1 MGRVPKS
8 YMGRVPF
15 ILLSFLLT
23 SLSPCRD
30 RSVESSAPLEAIG
43 AKMNA
48 RMEALMDQMQEIK
61 DTVKEIKAMKAIS
74 EGVESGASG
83 VVAAPAPVLKPS
95 LGHNCTVINAANLL
109 YIGHGDLGPYN
120 NLNYKDYIKK
130 TSGCKS
136 SLSKAKTV
144 FNSLIKE
151 GGFDPIGFS
160 DLNTAARTERVREA
174 LRNLQ
179 KSDERLKYVIQNTL
193 MVSTVYGYINIT
205 KK

>member
-1 MGRVPKS
+1 
-8 YMGRVPF
+8 MGRVPF

-30 RSVESSAPLEAIG
+30 RSVESSAPLEAIA

-48 RMEALMDQMQEIK
+48 RMEALMDKMQEIK
-61 DTVKEIKAMKAIS
+61 DTVKEIKTMKAIS

-83 VVAAPAPVLKPS
+83 VVAAPAPVLKPSLKPS

-120 NLNYKDYIKK
+120 NLSYKVYLDK

-179 KSDERLKYVIQNTL
+179 KSDERFKYVIQNTL
-193 MVSTVYGYINIT
+193 MVSTVYRYINIT